1 MVASEDGVSLPV
13 KRYPFAC
20 AESGM

>member
-1 MVASEDGVSLPV
+1 MVAGEDGVSLPV